1 MSHYTPQ
8 ENTCKDCQQASF
20 RKGRGRLLLLLLL
33 FFLLSF
39 PAFPQSAGR
48 QVTGRVTDAKTGK
61 GVSYVT
67 CKTLGERDSLMA
79 YALTDG
85 TGAFTLTL
93 PDGAEAV
100 EFTLMGYDKKRIGA
114 RDARQGMR
122 VRLTPSGIMLK
133 EVTVKAR
140 PIDIHKD
147 TINYN
152 VAAFQGKED
161 RYIEDVLK
169 KMPGIEVADN
179 GAIRYKGR
187 PINKFNIEGQD
198 LLGNQYNQATR
209 NMPADAVATVQVME
223 DDQPIR
229 ALKDRVPSNRATL
242 NIKLKQGYKL
252 RPFGEARGG
261 IGGFNDVLWNNSL
274 TLMNVGRKNQ
284 LLLTAKM
291 NNNGENLSE
300 NTVEHI
306 DYSDADNYEPLPGEM
321 IQTDGMAQPP
331 ISEKRYLRNKSY
343 SVGLN
348 HVHRIG
354 RYGSLRTNITYY
366 GTSNHNEDSTYNYY
380 GGEQTLSL
388 SETNRRKLSSHTL
401 MPHFRYEHNA
411 PKVYLVDELS
421 GSLSFF
427 KLTSDKLTSRQGDLT
442 QQESNDVFEQ
452 TRDIFKSTSDE
463 LTSKQGEMP
472 RLLAGQIS
480 SSARQLV
487 PCQLNEISSS
497 ARDMSAY
504 QLRESADRHPGYLQ
518 NKLRMT
524 INAGA
529 NVYSVNSLFR
539 YFRRS
544 ETLAVGE
551 NDGDAEGNS
560 AYSFSPY
567 SITPSSIYQ
576 LSQRLELERLM
587 TRSSVSTIFRV
598 LGNSLELKYT
608 FELRSDNVAV
618 DGNRGYRTT
627 YMKHSFMP
635 GYSIVYGRG
644 HIGIEVPVSVF
655 TSRVP
660 WSGVSGGTKV
670 YASPSLRWRHE
681 FSPFWRMN
689 IMGGISRDPSADVMT
704 PEEFARDYRTRLL
717 TADRIGWT
725 RRSGASFSLNYS
737 NLVTLFVWNVMAS
750 ASWSTSDHYNEYTYG
765 NDLTTVRPVW
775 KDVKSRSLF
784 VLTSVDKTFAGTGES
799 VKATVSYNRTA
810 LPVAQNGVTADI
822 TANVLTTAMTLRW
835 SRWKWL
841 SVTDR
846 PTFNLTWQD
855 PYAWSSGHN
864 TLKSFYNEANI
875 HLFPLSGLDI
885 SLSWEYNRLE
895 VERGRYR
902 HNSFIDASVRYAL
915 NKRIEFSLAMSN
927 LLNRKVYE
935 EASFSGLN
943 YGYFSLPL
951 RGREVLFSVAFS
963 I

>member
-8 ENTCKDCQQASF
+8 ENTCKNCQQASF

-229 ALKDRVPSNRATL
+229 ALKDRVPSDKATL

-291 NNNGENLSE
+291 DNNGENLSE

-331 ISEKRYLRNKSY
+331 INEKRYLKNKSY

-366 GTSNHNEDSTYNYY
+366 GTSDHNEDSTYNYY

-421 GSLSFF
+421 GSLSFL
-427 KLTSDKLTSRQGDLT
+427 KSTSRRGTSRQGDLT
-442 QQESNDVFEQ
+442 QQESNGV
-452 TRDIFKSTSDE
+452 FKSTSDE
-463 LTSKQGEMP
+463 LTSEQGEMS
-472 RLLAGQIS
+472 RQSSGQIS
-480 SSARQLV
+480 SSARDLSTRQLA
-487 PCQLNEISSS
+487 ERS
-497 ARDMSAY
+497 
-504 QLRESADRHPGYLQ
+504 DRHPGYIQ
-518 NKLRMT
+518 NKMNMT

-544 ETLAVGE
+544 ETLGVSE
-551 NDGDAEGNS
+551 NDGSTES
-560 AYSFSPY
+560 ISTYSF
-567 SITPSSIYQ
+567 TPSLLTPTTTYA
-576 LSQRLELERLM
+576 LDQRLELERIM
-587 TRSSVSTIFRV
+587 TRNSVSTILRV

-618 DGNRGYRTT
+618 DGGRSNRTT
-627 YMKHSFMP
+627 YMKHSLAP
-635 GYSIVYGRG
+635 EYTIRYSRGYVAVD
-644 HIGIEVPVSVF
+644 VPVNVF

-855 PYAWSSGHN
+855 PYAWSAGHN
-864 TLKSFYNEANI
+864 TLKSFYNEADV

-885 SLSWEYNRLE
+885 SLSWEYNVLE

-902 HNSFIDASVRYAL
+902 RNSFLDASVRYSL
-915 NKRIEFSLAMSN
+915 SKKIDLRLAMSN

>member
-8 ENTCKDCQQASF
+8 GNTCKDCRQVSF
-20 RKGRGRLLLLLLL
+20 RKGRGRLFLLLLLL
-33 FFLLSF
+33 SLLSV
-39 PAFPQSAGR
+39 PAFSQSEGR
-48 QVTGRVTDAKTGK
+48 QVTGHVTDAKTGK
-61 GVSYVT
+61 AISYVT
-67 CKTLGERDSLMA
+67 CKALGARDSLMA

-85 TGAFTLTL
+85 SGVFTLTL

-100 EFTLMGYDKKRIGA
+100 EFTLMGYDKKRIKA
-114 RDARQGMR
+114 RDMRRGMA
-122 VRLTPSGIMLK
+122 VSLAPSGIMLK
-133 EVTVKAR
+133 GVTVKAR
-140 PIDIHKD
+140 PIDVHKD

-179 GAIRYKGR
+179 GAIRYKGK

-209 NMPADAVATVQVME
+209 NIPADAVATVQVME

-229 ALKDRVPSNRATL
+229 ALKDRVPSDKATL

-261 IGGFNDVLWNNSL
+261 LGGFNDVLWNNAL

-291 NNNGENLSE
+291 DNNGENLQE
-300 NTVEHI
+300 NTLEHI
-306 DYSDADNYEPLPGEM
+306 DYSDADNYEPLPGDM
-321 IQTDGMAQPP
+321 VQTDGMAQPP

-348 HVHRIG
+348 HVHRAG
-354 RYGSLRTNITYY
+354 RYGSLRSNITYY
-366 GTSNHNEDSTYNYY
+366 GTSDHNEDSTYNYY
-380 GGEQTLSL
+380 GGEQPLAL
-388 SETNRRKLSSHTL
+388 VETNRRKLSEHTL
-401 MPHFRYEHNA
+401 VPHFRYELNA

-421 GSLSFF
+421 GSISFI
-427 KLTSDKLTSRQGDLT
+427 KSTSDKLTSRQG
-442 QQESNDVFEQ
+442 
-452 TRDIFKSTSDE
+452 
-463 LTSKQGEMP
+463 EMP
-472 RLLAGQIS
+472 RQLSGQIS
-480 SSARQLV
+480 SSARDLSACLLNEISSSAR
-487 PCQLNEISSS
+487 PLSACQLNEISSS
-497 ARDMSAY
+497 ARDLSTR
-504 QLRESADRHPGYLQ
+504 QLAERSDRHPGYVQ
-518 NKLRMT
+518 NKMNMT

-529 NVYSVNSLFR
+529 NVYSVTSLFR

-544 ETLAVGE
+544 ETLGVSE
-551 NDGDAEGNS
+551 NEGNAEGNS
-560 AYSFSPY
+560 TYSSTP
-567 SITPSSIYQ
+567 SLLAPSSIPTYSSTPSLLTTSKIYH
-576 LSQRLELERLM
+576 LSQRLELERIM
-587 TRSSVSTIFRV
+587 TRNSVSSIFRV
-598 LGNSLELKYT
+598 FGNSLELKYT

-618 DGNRGYRTT
+618 DGGRGNRTT
-627 YMKHSFMP
+627 YMKHSLAP
-635 GYSIVYGRG
+635 EYIIRYGRG
-644 HIGIEVPVSVF
+644 YFALGVPVSVF
-655 TSRVP
+655 TSSVP
-660 WSGVSGGTKV
+660 WSAVSDGTKV

-689 IMGGISRDPSADVMT
+689 VMGGIGRDESADVMT
-704 PEEFARDYRTRLL
+704 PEEFASDYRTRLL

-725 RRSGASFSLNYS
+725 RSRHASFSLNYS
-737 NLVTLFVWNVMAS
+737 NLVTLFVWNIMAS
-750 ASWSTSDHYNEYTYG
+750 ASWRTSDHYNEYTYG
-765 NDLTTVRPVW
+765 SELTTVRPVW
-775 KDVKSRSLF
+775 RDVKSRSLF
-784 VLTSVDKTFAGTGES
+784 VMTSADKTFAGTGGA
-799 VKATVSYNRTA
+799 VKATLTYNRTTM
-810 LPVAQNGVTADI
+810 PVAQNGVTAEI
-822 TANVLTTAMTLRW
+822 TANVLTAAMTLRW
-835 SRWKWL
+835 SKWKWM

-864 TLKSFYNEANI
+864 TLKSFYNVADV
-875 HLFPLSGLDI
+875 HLFPFRGLDI

-902 HNSFIDASVRYAL
+902 HNSFLDASVRYAL
-915 NKRIEFSLAMSN
+915 SKRIELRLAMSN
-927 LLNRKVYE
+927 LLDRKVYE

-951 RGREVLFSVAFS
+951 RGRELLFSVAFS

>member
-169 KMPGIEVADN
+169 KLPGVEVSAD
-179 GAIRYKGR
+179 GSIRYKGE
-187 PINKFNIEGQD
+187 PINKVDIEGQD
-198 LLGNQYNQATR
+198 LLGNRYNQATR
-209 NMPADAVATVQVME
+209 NIPADAVATVQVME

-242 NIKLKQGYKL
+242 NLKLKQGYKL
-252 RPFGEARGG
+252 RPFGEVKGG
-261 IGGFNDVLWNNSL
+261 LGGFGGVLWNNAL
-274 TLMNVGRKNQ
+274 TLINVGRKNQ
-284 LLLTAKM
+284 MLLTAKM
-291 NNNGENLSE
+291 NNNGENLSGD
-300 NTVEHI
+300 TKEHI
-306 DYSDADNYEPLPGEM
+306 DYADNENYEPLPPEM
-321 IQTDGMAQPP
+321 TVTAGTDNPP
-331 ISEKRYLRNKSY
+331 ISERRYLRNKSY
-343 SVGLN
+343 SIGLN
-348 HVHRIG
+348 HLRRIG
-354 RYGSLRTNITYY
+354 RYGSLRTNISYY
-366 GTSNHNEDSTYNYY
+366 GTSDRAEDSTYNYY
-380 GGEQTLSL
+380 GGEQTLAL
-388 SETNRRKLSSHTL
+388 YEANRIRTRVHTI
-401 MPHFRYEHNA
+401 MPRFRYELNS

-427 KLTSDKLTSRQGDLT
+427 KSTSRRETSRQGDLT
-442 QQESNDVFEQ
+442 QQPSDGVIQQ
-452 TRDIFKSTSDE
+452 TRDK
-463 LTSKQGEMP
+463 LTSRQGETP
-472 RLLAGQIS
+472 RQPSGQ
-480 SSARQLV
+480 
-487 PCQLNEISSS
+487 ISSS

-655 TSRVP
+655 TSSVP
-660 WSGVSGGTKV
+660 WSGVSGGTRV

-855 PYAWSSGHN
+855 PYAWSAGHN
-864 TLKSFYNEANI
+864 TLKSFYNETDV

-885 SLSWEYNRLE
+885 SLSWEYNVLE

-902 HNSFIDASVRYAL
+902 RNSFLDASVRYSL
-915 NKRIEFSLAMSN
+915 SKKIDLRLAMSN

>member
-1 MSHYTPQ
+1 MSHIALSHYTPQ

-140 PIDIHKD
+140 PIDVHKD

-229 ALKDRVPSNRATL
+229 ALKDRVPSDKATL

-252 RPFGEARGG
+252 RPFGEAKGG

-291 NNNGENLSE
+291 DNNGENLSE

-331 ISEKRYLRNKSY
+331 INEKRYLKNKSY

-366 GTSNHNEDSTYNYY
+366 GTSDHNEDSTYNYY

-388 SETNRRKLSSHTL
+388 YEANRIRTRVHTI
-401 MPHFRYEHNA
+401 MPRFRYELNS

-427 KLTSDKLTSRQGDLT
+427 KSTSRRETSRQGDLT
-442 QQESNDVFEQ
+442 QQPSDGVIQQ
-452 TRDIFKSTSDE
+452 TRDK
-463 LTSKQGEMP
+463 LTSRQGETP
-472 RLLAGQIS
+472 RQPSGQIS
-480 SSARQLV
+480 SSD
-487 PCQLNEISSS
+487 
-497 ARDMSAY
+497 RDMSAY

-576 LSQRLELERLM
+576 
-587 TRSSVSTIFRV
+587 
-598 LGNSLELKYT
+598 
-608 FELRSDNVAV
+608 
-618 DGNRGYRTT
+618 
-627 YMKHSFMP
+627 
-635 GYSIVYGRG
+635 
-644 HIGIEVPVSVF
+644 
-655 TSRVP
+655 
-660 WSGVSGGTKV
+660 
-670 YASPSLRWRHE
+670 
-681 FSPFWRMN
+681 
-689 IMGGISRDPSADVMT
+689 
-704 PEEFARDYRTRLL
+704 
-717 TADRIGWT
+717 
-725 RRSGASFSLNYS
+725 
-737 NLVTLFVWNVMAS
+737 
-750 ASWSTSDHYNEYTYG
+750 
-765 NDLTTVRPVW
+765 
-775 KDVKSRSLF
+775 
-784 VLTSVDKTFAGTGES
+784 
-799 VKATVSYNRTA
+799 
-810 LPVAQNGVTADI
+810 
-822 TANVLTTAMTLRW
+822 
-835 SRWKWL
+835 
-841 SVTDR
+841 
-846 PTFNLTWQD
+846 
-855 PYAWSSGHN
+855 
-864 TLKSFYNEANI
+864 
-875 HLFPLSGLDI
+875 
-885 SLSWEYNRLE
+885 
-895 VERGRYR
+895 
-902 HNSFIDASVRYAL
+902 
-915 NKRIEFSLAMSN
+915 
-927 LLNRKVYE
+927 
-935 EASFSGLN
+935 
-943 YGYFSLPL
+943 
-951 RGREVLFSVAFS
+951 
-963 I
+963 

>member
-140 PIDIHKD
+140 PIDVHKD

-229 ALKDRVPSNRATL
+229 ALKDRVPSDKATL

-331 ISEKRYLRNKSY
+331 INEKRYLRNKSY

-366 GTSNHNEDSTYNYY
+366 GTSDHDEDSTYNYY

-421 GSLSFF
+421 GSLSFL
-427 KLTSDKLTSRQGDLT
+427 KSTSRRGTSRQGDLT
-442 QQESNDVFEQ
+442 QQESNGV
-452 TRDIFKSTSDE
+452 FKSTSDE
-463 LTSKQGEMP
+463 LTSEQGEMS
-472 RLLAGQIS
+472 RQSSGQIS
-480 SSARQLV
+480 SSARDLSTRQLA
-487 PCQLNEISSS
+487 ERS
-497 ARDMSAY
+497 
-504 QLRESADRHPGYLQ
+504 DRHPGYIQ
-518 NKLRMT
+518 NKMNMT

-544 ETLAVGE
+544 ETLGVSE
-551 NDGDAEGNS
+551 NDGSTES
-560 AYSFSPY
+560 ISTYSF
-567 SITPSSIYQ
+567 TPSLLTPTTTYA
-576 LSQRLELERLM
+576 LDQRLELERIM
-587 TRSSVSTIFRV
+587 TRNSVSTILRV

-618 DGNRGYRTT
+618 DGGRSNRTT
-627 YMKHSFMP
+627 YMKHSLAP
-635 GYSIVYGRG
+635 EYTIRYGRG
-644 HIGIEVPVSVF
+644 YFALGVPVSVF

-855 PYAWSSGHN
+855 PYAWSAGHN
-864 TLKSFYNEANI
+864 TLKSFYNEADV

-885 SLSWEYNRLE
+885 SLSWEYNVLE

-902 HNSFIDASVRYAL
+902 RNSFLDASVRYSL
-915 NKRIEFSLAMSN
+915 SKKIDLRLAMSN

-935 EASFSGLN
+935 EALFSGLN

>member
-1 MSHYTPQ
+1 MSNYTPKR
-8 ENTCKDCQQASF
+8 KDCEGN
-20 RKGRGRLLLLLLL
+20 RKPYLHKGWGGFLLFALLLT
-33 FFLLSF
+33 FLPL

-48 QVTGRVTDAKTGK
+48 KVTGHVTDAKTGK
-61 GVSYVT
+61 AVSYVT
-67 CKTLGERDSLMA
+67 CKALGARDSLLT

-85 TGAFTLTL
+85 TGAFTLTV
-93 PDGAEAV
+93 PDGAETI
-100 EFTLMGYDKKRIGA
+100 EFTLMGYDKKRMKA
-114 RDARQGMR
+114 RDARQDMR
-122 VRLTPSGIMLK
+122 VRLAPSGIMLK

-140 PIDIHKD
+140 PIDVHKD

-223 DDQPIR
+223 DDQPIC
-229 ALKDRVPSNRATL
+229 ALKDRVPSDKATL

-306 DYSDADNYEPLPGEM
+306 DYSDADNYEPLPGDM
-321 IQTDGMAQPP
+321 VQTDGMAQPP

-427 KLTSDKLTSRQGDLT
+427 KSTSRRGTSRQGDLT
-442 QQESNDVFEQ
+442 QQESNGV
-452 TRDIFKSTSDE
+452 FKSTSDE
-463 LTSKQGEMP
+463 LTSRQGEMS
-472 RLLAGQIS
+472 RQSTSQIS
-480 SSARQLV
+480 SSAR
-487 PCQLNEISSS
+487 PSSACQLNEVSSS
-497 ARDMSAY
+497 ARDLSTR
-504 QLRESADRHPGYLQ
+504 QLAERSDRHPGYIQ
-518 NKLRMT
+518 NKMNMT
-524 INAGA
+524 INAGE

-544 ETLAVGE
+544 ETLGVSE
-551 NDGDAEGNS
+551 NDGSTES
-560 AYSFSPY
+560 ISTYSF
-567 SITPSSIYQ
+567 TPSLLTPTTTYA
-576 LSQRLELERLM
+576 LDQRLELERIM
-587 TRSSVSTIFRV
+587 TRNSVSTILRV

-618 DGNRGYRTT
+618 DGGRSNRTT
-627 YMKHSFMP
+627 YMKHSLAP
-635 GYSIVYGRG
+635 EYTIRYSRGYVAVD
-644 HIGIEVPVSVF
+644 VPVNVF
-655 TSRVP
+655 TSSVP
-660 WSGVSGGTKV
+660 WSAVSDGTKV
-670 YASPSLRWRHE
+670 YVSPSLRWRHE

-689 IMGGISRDPSADVMT
+689 IMGGISRDESADVMT
-704 PEEFARDYRTRLL
+704 PEEFASDYRTRLL
-717 TADRIGWT
+717 TDDRIGWT
-725 RRSGASFSLNYS
+725 RSRRASFSLNYS
-737 NLVTLFVWNVMAS
+737 NLITLFVWNLMAS
-750 ASWSTSDHYNEYTYG
+750 ASWRTSDHYNEYTYG
-765 NDLTTVRPVW
+765 SELTTVRPVW
-775 KDVKSRSLF
+775 QDMKSRSLF
-784 VLTSVDKTFAGTGES
+784 VMTSADKTFAGTGGA
-799 VKATVSYNRTA
+799 VKATLNYNRTT

-822 TANVLTTAMTLRW
+822 TANVLTAAMTLRW
-835 SRWKWL
+835 SKWKWI

-864 TLKSFYNEANI
+864 TLKSFYNVANV

-895 VERGRYR
+895 VEHGRYR
-902 HNSFIDASVRYAL
+902 HNSFIDASMRYAL

>member
-100 EFTLMGYDKKRIGA
+100 EFTLMGYDKKRMKA

-122 VRLTPSGIMLK
+122 VRLAPSGIMLK

-140 PIDIHKD
+140 PIDVHKD

-242 NIKLKQGYKL
+242 NLKLKQGYKL
-252 RPFGEARGG
+252 RPFGEVKGG
-261 IGGFNDVLWNNSL
+261 LGGFGGVLWNNAL
-274 TLMNVGRKNQ
+274 TLINVGRKNQ
-284 LLLTAKM
+284 MLLTAKM
-291 NNNGENLSE
+291 NNNGENLSGD
-300 NTVEHI
+300 TKEHI
-306 DYSDADNYEPLPGEM
+306 DYADNENYEPLPPEM
-321 IQTDGMAQPP
+321 TATAGTGNPP
-331 ISEKRYLRNKSY
+331 ISERRYLRNKSY

-348 HVHRIG
+348 HLRRIG
-354 RYGSLRTNITYY
+354 RYGSLRTNISYY
-366 GTSNHNEDSTYNYY
+366 GTSDRAEDSTYNYY
-380 GGEQTLSL
+380 GGEQTLAL
-388 SETNRRKLSSHTL
+388 YEANRIKTRVHTL
-401 MPHFRYEHNA
+401 LPRFRYELNS

-427 KLTSDKLTSRQGDLT
+427 KSTSRRETSRQGDLT
-442 QQESNDVFEQ
+442 QQPSDGVIQQ
-452 TRDIFKSTSDE
+452 TRDK
-463 LTSKQGEMP
+463 LTSRQGETP
-472 RLLAGQIS
+472 RQPSGQ
-480 SSARQLV
+480 
-487 PCQLNEISSS
+487 ISSS

-704 PEEFARDYRTRLL
+704 PEEFASNYRTRLL

-725 RRSGASFSLNYS
+725 RHSGASFSLNYS

-855 PYAWSSGHN
+855 PYAWSAGHN
-864 TLKSFYNEANI
+864 TLKSFYNEADV

-885 SLSWEYNRLE
+885 SLSWEYNVLE

-902 HNSFIDASVRYAL
+902 RNSFLDASVRYSL
-915 NKRIEFSLAMSN
+915 SKKIDLRLAMSN

>member
-100 EFTLMGYDKKRIGA
+100 EFTLIGYDKKRIGT

-169 KMPGIEVADN
+169 KLPGVEVSAD
-179 GAIRYKGR
+179 GSIRYKGE
-187 PINKFNIEGQD
+187 PINKVDIEGQD

-209 NMPADAVATVQVME
+209 NIPADAVATVQVME

-242 NIKLKQGYKL
+242 NLKLKQGYKL
-252 RPFGEARGG
+252 RPFGEVKGG
-261 IGGFNDVLWNNSL
+261 LGGFGGVLWNNAL
-274 TLMNVGRKNQ
+274 TLINVGRKNQ
-284 LLLTAKM
+284 MLLTAKM
-291 NNNGENLSE
+291 NNNGENLSGD
-300 NTVEHI
+300 TKEHI
-306 DYSDADNYEPLPGEM
+306 DYADNENYEPLPPEM
-321 IQTDGMAQPP
+321 TVTAGTDNPP
-331 ISEKRYLRNKSY
+331 ISERRYLRNKSY
-343 SVGLN
+343 SIGLN
-348 HVHRIG
+348 HLRRIG
-354 RYGSLRTNITYY
+354 RYGSLRTNISYY
-366 GTSNHNEDSTYNYY
+366 GTSDRAEDSTYNYY
-380 GGEQTLSL
+380 GGEQTLAL
-388 SETNRRKLSSHTL
+388 YEANRIRTRVHTI
-401 MPHFRYEHNA
+401 MPRFHYELNS

-421 GSLSFF
+421 GSLSLF
-427 KLTSDKLTSRQGDLT
+427 KSTSRRETSRQGDLT
-442 QQESNDVFEQ
+442 QQPSDGVIQQ
-452 TRDIFKSTSDE
+452 TRDK
-463 LTSKQGEMP
+463 LTSRQGETP
-472 RLLAGQIS
+472 RQPSGQ
-480 SSARQLV
+480 
-487 PCQLNEISSS
+487 ISSS

-855 PYAWSSGHN
+855 PYAWSAGHN
-864 TLKSFYNEANI
+864 TLKSFYNEADV
-875 HLFPLSGLDI
+875 HLFPLRGLDI
-885 SLSWEYNRLE
+885 SLSWEYNVLE

-902 HNSFIDASVRYAL
+902 RNSFLDASVRYSL
-915 NKRIEFSLAMSN
+915 SKKIDLRLAMSN

-951 RGREVLFSVAFS
+951 RGREALFSVAFS

>member
-1 MSHYTPQ
+1 MKNIVLNRYT
-8 ENTCKDCQQASF
+8 S
-20 RKGRGRLLLLLLL
+20 RKTGCMGNLQPCRHKVLGGFLSLALLLTV
-33 FFLLSF
+33 F
-39 PAFPQSAGR
+39 PLQAFPQSAGR
-48 QVTGRVTDAKTGK
+48 KVTGNVTDAKTGK

-169 KMPGIEVADN
+169 KLPGVEVSAD
-179 GAIRYKGR
+179 GSIRYKGE
-187 PINKFNIEGQD
+187 PINKVDIEGQD
-198 LLGNQYNQATR
+198 LLGNRYNQATR
-209 NMPADAVATVQVME
+209 NIPADAVATVQVME

-242 NIKLKQGYKL
+242 NLKLKQGYKL
-252 RPFGEARGG
+252 RPFGEVKGG
-261 IGGFNDVLWNNSL
+261 LGGFGGVLWNNAL
-274 TLMNVGRKNQ
+274 TLINVGRKNQ
-284 LLLTAKM
+284 MLLTAKM
-291 NNNGENLSE
+291 NNNGENLSGD
-300 NTVEHI
+300 TKEHI
-306 DYSDADNYEPLPGEM
+306 DYADNENYEPLPPEM
-321 IQTDGMAQPP
+321 TATAGTGNPP
-331 ISEKRYLRNKSY
+331 ISERRYLRNKSY

-348 HVHRIG
+348 HLRRIG
-354 RYGSLRTNITYY
+354 RYGSLRTNISYY
-366 GTSNHNEDSTYNYY
+366 GTSDRAEDSTYNYY
-380 GGEQTLSL
+380 GGEQTLAL
-388 SETNRRKLSSHTL
+388 YEANRIKTRVHTI
-401 MPHFRYEHNA
+401 MPRFRYELNS

-551 NDGDAEGNS
+551 NDGDADGNS

-660 WSGVSGGTKV
+660 WSGVSDGTKV
-670 YASPSLRWRHE
+670 YVSPSLRWRHE

-689 IMGGISRDPSADVMT
+689 VMGGISRDESANVMT
-704 PEEFARDYRTRLL
+704 PEEFASDYRTRLL

-725 RRSGASFSLNYS
+725 RSRRASFSLNYS
-737 NLVTLFVWNVMAS
+737 NLITLFVWNFMAS
-750 ASWSTSDHYNEYTYG
+750 ASWRTSDHYNEYTYG
-765 NDLTTVRPVW
+765 SELTTVRPVW
-775 KDVKSRSLF
+775 QDVKSRSLF
-784 VLTSVDKTFAGTGES
+784 VMTSVDKTFAGTGGA
-799 VKATVSYNRTA
+799 VKATLNYNRTT

-822 TANVLTTAMTLRW
+822 TANVLTAAMTLRW
-835 SRWKWL
+835 SKWKWM

-864 TLKSFYNEANI
+864 TLKSFLQRGQ
-875 HLFPLSGLDI
+875 HPPLPAQ
-885 SLSWEYNRLE
+885 RT
-895 VERGRYR
+895 R
-902 HNSFIDASVRYAL
+902 H
-915 NKRIEFSLAMSN
+915 K
-927 LLNRKVYE
+927 
-935 EASFSGLN
+935 
-943 YGYFSLPL
+943 PL
-951 RGREVLFSVAFS
+951 VGVQPT
-963 I
+963 

>member
-1 MSHYTPQ
+1 M
-8 ENTCKDCQQASF
+8 
-20 RKGRGRLLLLLLL
+20 LLLLL

-67 CKTLGERDSLMA
+67 CKTLGARDSLMA

-169 KMPGIEVADN
+169 KLPGVEVSAD
-179 GAIRYKGR
+179 GSIRYKGE
-187 PINKFNIEGQD
+187 PINKVDIEGQD
-198 LLGNQYNQATR
+198 LLGNRYNQATR
-209 NMPADAVATVQVME
+209 NIPADAVATVQVME

-229 ALKDRVPSNRATL
+229 ALKDRVPSDKATL

-291 NNNGENLSE
+291 DNNGENLSE

-331 ISEKRYLRNKSY
+331 INEKRYLKNKSY

-366 GTSNHNEDSTYNYY
+366 GTSDHNEDSTYNYY

-388 SETNRRKLSSHTL
+388 SETNRRKLSSQTL

-427 KLTSDKLTSRQGDLT
+427 KSTSRRRTSRQGDLT
-442 QQESNDVFEQ
+442 QQESNGV
-452 TRDIFKSTSDE
+452 FKSTSDE
-463 LTSKQGEMP
+463 LTSEQGEMS
-472 RLLAGQIS
+472 RQSSGQIS
-480 SSARQLV
+480 SSARPLSA
-487 PCQLNEISSS
+487 CQLNEISSS
-497 ARDMSAY
+497 ARDLSTR
-504 QLRESADRHPGYLQ
+504 QLAERSDRHPGYIQ
-518 NKLRMT
+518 NKMNMT

-544 ETLAVGE
+544 ETLGVSE
-551 NDGDAEGNS
+551 NDGSTES
-560 AYSFSPY
+560 ISTYSF
-567 SITPSSIYQ
+567 TPSLLTPTTTYA
-576 LSQRLELERLM
+576 LDQRLELERIM
-587 TRSSVSTIFRV
+587 TRNSVSTILRV

-618 DGNRGYRTT
+618 DGGRSNRTT
-627 YMKHSFMP
+627 YMKHSLAP
-635 GYSIVYGRG
+635 EYTIRYGRG
-644 HIGIEVPVSVF
+644 YFALGVPVSVF

-810 LPVAQNGVTADI
+810 LPVAQNGVTVDI

-855 PYAWSSGHN
+855 PYAWSAGHN
-864 TLKSFYNEANI
+864 TLKSFYNEADV

-885 SLSWEYNRLE
+885 SLSWEYNVLE

-902 HNSFIDASVRYAL
+902 RNSFLDASVRYSL
-915 NKRIEFSLAMSN
+915 SKKIDLRLAMSN

>member
-1 MSHYTPQ
+1 MSNYTPKR
-8 ENTCKDCQQASF
+8 KDCEGN
-20 RKGRGRLLLLLLL
+20 RKPYLHKGWGGFLLFALLLT
-33 FFLLSF
+33 FLPL

-48 QVTGRVTDAKTGK
+48 KVTGHVTDAKTGK
-61 GVSYVT
+61 AVSYVT
-67 CKTLGERDSLMA
+67 CKALGARDSLLT

-85 TGAFTLTL
+85 TGAFTLTI
-93 PDGAEAV
+93 PDGVETV
-100 EFTLMGYDKKRIGA
+100 EFTLMGYEKKRVRA
-114 RDARQGMR
+114 RDARQDMR
-122 VRLTPSGIMLK
+122 VRLAPSGIMLK
-133 EVTVKAR
+133 ELTVKAR
-140 PIDIHKD
+140 PIDVHKD

-229 ALKDRVPSNRATL
+229 ALKDRVPSDKATL

-306 DYSDADNYEPLPGEM
+306 DYSDADNYEPLPGDM
-321 IQTDGMAQPP
+321 VQTDGMAQPP

-427 KLTSDKLTSRQGDLT
+427 KSTSRRVTSRQGDLT
-442 QQESNDVFEQ
+442 QQESNGVFKS
-452 TRDIFKSTSDE
+452 TRDIFKSTRDE
-463 LTSKQGEMP
+463 LTSRQGEMP
-472 RLLAGQIS
+472 RQSSGHIS
-480 SSARQLV
+480 SSARDLSA
-487 PCQLNEISSS
+487 CQLNEISSS
-497 ARDMSAY
+497 ARDLSTR
-504 QLRESADRHPGYLQ
+504 QLAERSDRQPGYIQ
-518 NKLRMT
+518 NKMNMT
-524 INAGA
+524 INAGE

-544 ETLAVGE
+544 ETLGVSE
-551 NDGDAEGNS
+551 NDGHAEGIS
-560 AYSFSPY
+560 TYSS
-567 SITPSSIYQ
+567 TPFLLTPTTTYA
-576 LSQRLELERLM
+576 LDQRLELERIM
-587 TRSSVSTIFRV
+587 TRNSVSTILRV

-618 DGNRGYRTT
+618 DGGRSNRTT
-627 YMKHSFMP
+627 YMKHSLAP
-635 GYSIVYGRG
+635 EYTIRYSRGYFAVD
-644 HIGIEVPVSVF
+644 VPVNVF
-655 TSRVP
+655 TSSVP
-660 WSGVSGGTKV
+660 WSAVSDGTKV
-670 YASPSLRWRHE
+670 YVSPSLRWRHE

-689 IMGGISRDPSADVMT
+689 IMGGISRDESADVMT
-704 PEEFARDYRTRLL
+704 PEEFASDYRTRLL

-725 RRSGASFSLNYS
+725 RSRRASFSLSYS
-737 NLVTLFVWNVMAS
+737 NLVTLFVWNFMAS
-750 ASWSTSDHYNEYTYG
+750 ASWRTSDHYNEYTYG
-765 NDLTTVRPVW
+765 SELTTVRPVW
-775 KDVKSRSLF
+775 QDVKSRSLF
-784 VLTSVDKTFAGTGES
+784 VMTSVDKTFAGTGGA
-799 VKATVSYNRTA
+799 VKATLTYNRTT

-822 TANVLTTAMTLRW
+822 TANVLTAAMTLRW
-835 SRWKWL
+835 SKWKWL

-855 PYAWSSGHN
+855 PYAWNSGHN
-864 TLKSFYNEANI
+864 TLKSFYNVANI

-895 VERGRYR
+895 VEHGRYR

-915 NKRIEFSLAMSN
+915 NKRIEFSLAMNN

>member
-122 VRLTPSGIMLK
+122 VRLAPSGIMLK

-229 ALKDRVPSNRATL
+229 ALKDRVPSDKATL

-291 NNNGENLSE
+291 DNNGENLSE

-306 DYSDADNYEPLPGEM
+306 DYADNENYEPLPPEM
-321 IQTDGMAQPP
+321 TVTAGTDNPP

-366 GTSNHNEDSTYNYY
+366 GTSDRAEDSTYNYY
-380 GGEQTLSL
+380 GGEQTLAL
-388 SETNRRKLSSHTL
+388 YEANRIRTRVHTI
-401 MPHFRYEHNA
+401 MPRFRYELNS

-421 GSLSFF
+421 GSLSLF
-427 KLTSDKLTSRQGDLT
+427 KSTSRRETSRQGDLT
-442 QQESNDVFEQ
+442 QQPSDGVIQQ
-452 TRDIFKSTSDE
+452 TRDK
-463 LTSKQGEMP
+463 LTSRQGETP
-472 RLLAGQIS
+472 RQPSGQ
-480 SSARQLV
+480 
-487 PCQLNEISSS
+487 ISSS

-775 KDVKSRSLF
+775 QDVKSRSLF
-784 VLTSVDKTFAGTGES
+784 VMTSVDKTFAGTGGA
-799 VKATVSYNRTA
+799 VKATLTYNRTT

-822 TANVLTTAMTLRW
+822 TANVLTAAMTLRW
-835 SRWKWL
+835 NKWKWM

-864 TLKSFYNEANI
+864 TLKSFYNEADV

-895 VERGRYR
+895 VEHGRYR

>member
-169 KMPGIEVADN
+169 KLPGVEVSAD
-179 GAIRYKGR
+179 GSIRYKGE
-187 PINKFNIEGQD
+187 PINKVDIEGQD
-198 LLGNQYNQATR
+198 LLGNRYNQATR
-209 NMPADAVATVQVME
+209 NIPADAVATVQVME

-229 ALKDRVPSNRATL
+229 ALKDRVPSDKATL

-252 RPFGEARGG
+252 RPFGEAKGG
-261 IGGFNDVLWNNSL
+261 IGGFNDVLCNNSL

-291 NNNGENLSE
+291 DNNGENLSE

-331 ISEKRYLRNKSY
+331 INEKRYLKNKSY

-366 GTSNHNEDSTYNYY
+366 GTSDHNEDSTYNYY

-421 GSLSFF
+421 GSLSFL
-427 KLTSDKLTSRQGDLT
+427 KSTSRRGTSRQGDLT
-442 QQESNDVFEQ
+442 QQESNGV
-452 TRDIFKSTSDE
+452 FKSTSDE
-463 LTSKQGEMP
+463 LTSEQGEMS
-472 RLLAGQIS
+472 RQSSGQIS
-480 SSARQLV
+480 SSARDLSTRQLA
-487 PCQLNEISSS
+487 ERS
-497 ARDMSAY
+497 
-504 QLRESADRHPGYLQ
+504 DRHPGYIQ
-518 NKLRMT
+518 NKMNMT

-544 ETLAVGE
+544 ETLGVSE
-551 NDGDAEGNS
+551 NDGSTES
-560 AYSFSPY
+560 ISTYSF
-567 SITPSSIYQ
+567 TPSLLTPTTTYA
-576 LSQRLELERLM
+576 LDQRLELERIM
-587 TRSSVSTIFRV
+587 TRNSVSTILRV

-618 DGNRGYRTT
+618 DGGRSNRTT
-627 YMKHSFMP
+627 YMKHSLAP
-635 GYSIVYGRG
+635 EYTIRYSRGYVAVD
-644 HIGIEVPVSVF
+644 VPVNVF

-855 PYAWSSGHN
+855 PYAWSAGHN
-864 TLKSFYNEANI
+864 TLKSFYNEADV

-885 SLSWEYNRLE
+885 SLSWEYNVLE

-902 HNSFIDASVRYAL
+902 RNSFLDASVRYSL
-915 NKRIEFSLAMSN
+915 SKKIDLRLAMSN

-951 RGREVLFSVAFS
+951 RGRELLFSVAFS

>member
-8 ENTCKDCQQASF
+8 ENTCKNCQQASF

-100 EFTLMGYDKKRIGA
+100 EFTLMGYDKKRIKA

-122 VRLTPSGIMLK
+122 VRLAPSGIMLK

-169 KMPGIEVADN
+169 KLPGVEVSAD
-179 GAIRYKGR
+179 GSIRYKGE
-187 PINKFNIEGQD
+187 PINKVDIEGQD

-229 ALKDRVPSNRATL
+229 ALKDRVPSDKATL

-291 NNNGENLSE
+291 DNNGENLSE

-366 GTSNHNEDSTYNYY
+366 GTSDHNEDSTYNYY

-401 MPHFRYEHNA
+401 MPRFRYEHNA

-427 KLTSDKLTSRQGDLT
+427 KSTSRRVTSRQGDLT
-442 QQESNDVFEQ
+442 QQESDGV
-452 TRDIFKSTSDE
+452 FKSTRGE
-463 LTSKQGEMP
+463 LTSRQGEMP
-472 RLLAGQIS
+472 RQSSGQIS
-480 SSARQLV
+480 SSARDLSTRQLA
-487 PCQLNEISSS
+487 ERS
-497 ARDMSAY
+497 
-504 QLRESADRHPGYLQ
+504 DRHPDYIQ
-518 NKLRMT
+518 NKMNMT

-544 ETLAVGE
+544 ETLGVSE
-551 NDGDAEGNS
+551 NDGSTES
-560 AYSFSPY
+560 ISTYSFTHSLL
-567 SITPSSIYQ
+567 TPTTTYA
-576 LSQRLELERLM
+576 LDQRLELERIM
-587 TRSSVSTIFRV
+587 TRNSVSTILRI

-618 DGNRGYRTT
+618 DGGRSNRTT
-627 YMKHSFMP
+627 YMKHSLAP
-635 GYSIVYGRG
+635 EYTIRYSRGYVAVD
-644 HIGIEVPVSVF
+644 VPVNVF
-655 TSRVP
+655 TSSVP
-660 WSGVSGGTKV
+660 WSAVSDGTKV
-670 YASPSLRWRHE
+670 YVSPSLRWRHE

-689 IMGGISRDPSADVMT
+689 IMGGISRDESADVMT
-704 PEEFARDYRTRLL
+704 PEEFASDYRTRLL

-725 RRSGASFSLNYS
+725 RSRRTSFSLNYS
-737 NLVTLFVWNVMAS
+737 NLVTLFVWNLMAS
-750 ASWSTSDHYNEYTYG
+750 ASWRTSDHYNEYTYG
-765 NDLTTVRPVW
+765 SELTTVRPVW
-775 KDVKSRSLF
+775 QDMKSRSLF
-784 VLTSVDKTFAGTGES
+784 VMTSVDKTFAGTGGA
-799 VKATVSYNRTA
+799 VKATLTYNRTT

-822 TANVLTTAMTLRW
+822 TANVLTAAMTLRW
-835 SRWKWL
+835 NKWKWM

>member
-140 PIDIHKD
+140 PIDVHKD

-229 ALKDRVPSNRATL
+229 ALKDRVPSDKATL

-291 NNNGENLSE
+291 DNNGENLSE

-306 DYSDADNYEPLPGEM
+306 DYADNENYEPLPGEM

-421 GSLSFF
+421 GSLSFL
-427 KLTSDKLTSRQGDLT
+427 KSTSRRGTSRQGDLT
-442 QQESNDVFEQ
+442 QQESNGV
-452 TRDIFKSTSDE
+452 FKSTSDE
-463 LTSKQGEMP
+463 LTSEQGEMS
-472 RLLAGQIS
+472 RQSSGQIS
-480 SSARQLV
+480 SSARDLSTRQLA
-487 PCQLNEISSS
+487 ERS
-497 ARDMSAY
+497 
-504 QLRESADRHPGYLQ
+504 DRHPGYIQ
-518 NKLRMT
+518 NKMNMT

-544 ETLAVGE
+544 ETLGVSE
-551 NDGDAEGNS
+551 NDGSTES
-560 AYSFSPY
+560 ISTYSF
-567 SITPSSIYQ
+567 TPSLLTPTTTYA
-576 LSQRLELERLM
+576 LDQRLELERIM
-587 TRSSVSTIFRV
+587 TRNSVSTILRV

-618 DGNRGYRTT
+618 DGGRSNRTT
-627 YMKHSFMP
+627 YMKHSLAP
-635 GYSIVYGRG
+635 EYTIRYSRGYVAVD
-644 HIGIEVPVSVF
+644 VPVNVF

-855 PYAWSSGHN
+855 PYAWSAGHN
-864 TLKSFYNEANI
+864 TLKSFYNEADV

-885 SLSWEYNRLE
+885 SLSWEYNVLE

-902 HNSFIDASVRYAL
+902 RNSFLDASVRYSL
-915 NKRIEFSLAMSN
+915 SKKIDLRLAMSN

>member
-33 FFLLSF
+33 FFLLSV
-39 PAFPQSAGR
+39 PAFPQSVGR

-122 VRLTPSGIMLK
+122 VRLAPSGIMLK

-169 KMPGIEVADN
+169 KLPGVEVSAD
-179 GAIRYKGR
+179 GSIRYKGE
-187 PINKFNIEGQD
+187 PINKVDIEGQD

-229 ALKDRVPSNRATL
+229 ALKDRVPSDKATL

-291 NNNGENLSE
+291 DNNGENLSE

-366 GTSNHNEDSTYNYY
+366 GTSDHNEDSTYNYY

-401 MPHFRYEHNA
+401 MPRFRYEHNA

-427 KLTSDKLTSRQGDLT
+427 KSTSRRVTSRQGDLT
-442 QQESNDVFEQ
+442 QQESDGV
-452 TRDIFKSTSDE
+452 FKSTRGE
-463 LTSKQGEMP
+463 LTSRQGEMP
-472 RLLAGQIS
+472 RQSSGQIS
-480 SSARQLV
+480 SSARDLSTRQLA
-487 PCQLNEISSS
+487 ERS
-497 ARDMSAY
+497 
-504 QLRESADRHPGYLQ
+504 DRHPDYIQ
-518 NKLRMT
+518 NKMNMT

-544 ETLAVGE
+544 ETLGVSE
-551 NDGDAEGNS
+551 NDGSTES
-560 AYSFSPY
+560 ISTYSFTHSLL
-567 SITPSSIYQ
+567 TPTTTYA
-576 LSQRLELERLM
+576 LDQRLELERIM
-587 TRSSVSTIFRV
+587 TRNSVSTILRI

-618 DGNRGYRTT
+618 DGGRSNRTT
-627 YMKHSFMP
+627 YMKHSLAP
-635 GYSIVYGRG
+635 EYTIRYSRGYVAVD
-644 HIGIEVPVSVF
+644 VPVNVF
-655 TSRVP
+655 TSSVP
-660 WSGVSGGTKV
+660 WSAVSDGTKV
-670 YASPSLRWRHE
+670 YVSPSLRWRHE

-689 IMGGISRDPSADVMT
+689 IMGGISRDESADVMT
-704 PEEFARDYRTRLL
+704 PEEFASDYRTRLL

-725 RRSGASFSLNYS
+725 RSRRTSFSLNYS
-737 NLVTLFVWNVMAS
+737 NLVTLFVWNLMAS
-750 ASWSTSDHYNEYTYG
+750 ASWRTSDHYNEYTYG
-765 NDLTTVRPVW
+765 SELTTVRPVW
-775 KDVKSRSLF
+775 QDMKSRSLF
-784 VLTSVDKTFAGTGES
+784 VMTSVDKTFAGTGGA
-799 VKATVSYNRTA
+799 VKATLTYNRTT

-822 TANVLTTAMTLRW
+822 TANVLTAAMTLRW
-835 SRWKWL
+835 NKWKWM

>member
-8 ENTCKDCQQASF
+8 ENTCKDCQQVSF

-67 CKTLGERDSLMA
+67 CKALGARDSLLT

-85 TGAFTLTL
+85 TGAFTLTV
-93 PDGAEAV
+93 PDGAETV
-100 EFTLMGYDKKRIGA
+100 EFTLMGYDKKRMKA

-122 VRLTPSGIMLK
+122 VRLAPSGIMLK

-140 PIDIHKD
+140 PIDVHKD

-229 ALKDRVPSNRATL
+229 ALKDRVPSDKATL

-252 RPFGEARGG
+252 RPFGEAKGG
-261 IGGFNDVLWNNSL
+261 IGGFNDVLWNNAL
-274 TLMNVGRKNQ
+274 TLINVGRKNQ
-284 LLLTAKM
+284 MLLTAKM
-291 NNNGENLSE
+291 NNNGENLSGD
-300 NTVEHI
+300 TKEHI
-306 DYSDADNYEPLPGEM
+306 DYADNENYDPLPPEM
-321 IQTDGMAQPP
+321 TVTAGTDNPP
-331 ISEKRYLRNKSY
+331 ISERRYLRNKSY
-343 SVGLN
+343 SIGLN
-348 HVHRIG
+348 HLRRIG
-354 RYGSLRTNITYY
+354 RYGSLRTNISYY
-366 GTSNHNEDSTYNYY
+366 GTSDRAEDSTYNYY
-380 GGEQTLSL
+380 GGEQTLAL
-388 SETNRRKLSSHTL
+388 YEANRIKTRVHTL
-401 MPHFRYEHNA
+401 LPRFRYELNS

-427 KLTSDKLTSRQGDLT
+427 KSTSRRETSRQGDLT
-442 QQESNDVFEQ
+442 QQPSDGVIQQ
-452 TRDIFKSTSDE
+452 TRDK
-463 LTSKQGEMP
+463 LTSRQGELP
-472 RLLAGQIS
+472 CQSSGQIS
-480 SSARQLV
+480 SSARDL
-487 PCQLNEISSS
+487 S
-497 ARDMSAY
+497 AC

-551 NDGDAEGNS
+551 NDGGAEGNS
-560 AYSFSPY
+560 PYSFSPY
-567 SITPSSIYQ
+567 FITPFSIYQ

-655 TSRVP
+655 TSSVP
-660 WSGVSGGTKV
+660 WSGVSGGTRV

-737 NLVTLFVWNVMAS
+737 NLVTLFVWNLMAS

-855 PYAWSSGHN
+855 PYAWSAGHN
-864 TLKSFYNEANI
+864 TLKSFYNEADV

-885 SLSWEYNRLE
+885 SLSWEYNVLE

-902 HNSFIDASVRYAL
+902 RNSFLDASVRYSL
-915 NKRIEFSLAMSN
+915 SKKIDLRLAMSN

>member
-169 KMPGIEVADN
+169 KLPGVEVSAD
-179 GAIRYKGR
+179 GSIRYKGE
-187 PINKFNIEGQD
+187 PINKVDIEGQD
-198 LLGNQYNQATR
+198 LLGNRYNQATR
-209 NMPADAVATVQVME
+209 NIPADAVATVQVME

-242 NIKLKQGYKL
+242 NLKLKQGYKL
-252 RPFGEARGG
+252 RPFGEVKGG
-261 IGGFNDVLWNNSL
+261 LGGFGGVLWNNAL
-274 TLMNVGRKNQ
+274 TLINVGRKNQ
-284 LLLTAKM
+284 MLLTAKM
-291 NNNGENLSE
+291 NNNGENLSGD
-300 NTVEHI
+300 TKEHI
-306 DYSDADNYEPLPGEM
+306 DYADNENYEPLPPEM
-321 IQTDGMAQPP
+321 TATAGTDNPP
-331 ISEKRYLRNKSY
+331 ISERRYLRNKSY

-348 HVHRIG
+348 HLRRIG
-354 RYGSLRTNITYY
+354 RYGSLRTNISYY
-366 GTSNHNEDSTYNYY
+366 GTSDRAEDSTYNYY

-855 PYAWSSGHN
+855 PYAWSAGHN
-864 TLKSFYNEANI
+864 TLKSFYNEADV

-885 SLSWEYNRLE
+885 SLSWEYNVLE

-902 HNSFIDASVRYAL
+902 RNSFLDASVRYSL
-915 NKRIEFSLAMSN
+915 SKKIDLRLAMSN

>member
-1 MSHYTPQ
+1 MSHIALSHYTPQ

-169 KMPGIEVADN
+169 KLPGVEVSAD
-179 GAIRYKGR
+179 GSIRYKGE
-187 PINKFNIEGQD
+187 PINKVDIEGQD

-209 NMPADAVATVQVME
+209 NIPADAVATVQVME

-242 NIKLKQGYKL
+242 NLKLKQGYKL
-252 RPFGEARGG
+252 RPFGEVKGG
-261 IGGFNDVLWNNSL
+261 LGGFGGVLWNNAL
-274 TLMNVGRKNQ
+274 TLINVGRKNQ
-284 LLLTAKM
+284 MLLTAKM
-291 NNNGENLSE
+291 NNNGENLSGD
-300 NTVEHI
+300 TKEHI
-306 DYSDADNYEPLPGEM
+306 DYADNENYEPLPPEM
-321 IQTDGMAQPP
+321 TVTAGTDNPP
-331 ISEKRYLRNKSY
+331 ISERRYLRNKSY
-343 SVGLN
+343 SIGLN
-348 HVHRIG
+348 HLRRIG
-354 RYGSLRTNITYY
+354 RYGSLRTNISYY
-366 GTSNHNEDSTYNYY
+366 GTSDRAEDSTYNYY
-380 GGEQTLSL
+380 GGEQTLAL
-388 SETNRRKLSSHTL
+388 YEANRIRTRVHTI
-401 MPHFRYEHNA
+401 MPRFRYELNS

-421 GSLSFF
+421 GSLSLF
-427 KLTSDKLTSRQGDLT
+427 KSTSRRETSRQGDLT
-442 QQESNDVFEQ
+442 QQPSDGVIQQ
-452 TRDIFKSTSDE
+452 TRDK
-463 LTSKQGEMP
+463 LTSRQGETP
-472 RLLAGQIS
+472 RQPSGQ
-480 SSARQLV
+480 
-487 PCQLNEISSS
+487 ISSS

-855 PYAWSSGHN
+855 PYAWSAGHN
-864 TLKSFYNEANI
+864 TLKSFYNEADV

-885 SLSWEYNRLE
+885 SLSWEYNVLE

-902 HNSFIDASVRYAL
+902 RNSFLDASVRY
-915 NKRIEFSLAMSN
+915 SLSKKIDLRLAISN

-935 EASFSGLN
+935 EASFSGFN

>member
-169 KMPGIEVADN
+169 KLPGVEVSAD
-179 GAIRYKGR
+179 GSIRYKGE
-187 PINKFNIEGQD
+187 PINKVDIEGQD
-198 LLGNQYNQATR
+198 LLGNRYNQATR
-209 NMPADAVATVQVME
+209 NIPADAVATVQVME

-229 ALKDRVPSNRATL
+229 ALKDRVPSDKATL

-261 IGGFNDVLWNNSL
+261 IGGFGGVLWNNAL
-274 TLMNVGRKNQ
+274 TLINVGRKNQ
-284 LLLTAKM
+284 MLLTAKM
-291 NNNGENLSE
+291 NNNGENLSGD
-300 NTVEHI
+300 TKEHI
-306 DYSDADNYEPLPGEM
+306 DYADNENYEPLPPEM
-321 IQTDGMAQPP
+321 TATAGTDNPP
-331 ISEKRYLRNKSY
+331 ISERRYLRNKSY

-348 HVHRIG
+348 HLRRIG
-354 RYGSLRTNITYY
+354 RYGSLRTNISYY
-366 GTSNHNEDSTYNYY
+366 GTSDRAEDSTYNYY
-380 GGEQTLSL
+380 GGEQTLAL
-388 SETNRRKLSSHTL
+388 YEANRIKTRVHTL
-401 MPHFRYEHNA
+401 LPRFRYELNS

-427 KLTSDKLTSRQGDLT
+427 KSTSRRETSRQGDLT
-442 QQESNDVFEQ
+442 QQPSDGVIQQ
-452 TRDIFKSTSDE
+452 TRDK
-463 LTSKQGEMP
+463 LTSRQGETP
-472 RLLAGQIS
+472 RQPSGQ
-480 SSARQLV
+480 
-487 PCQLNEISSS
+487 ISSS

-704 PEEFARDYRTRLL
+704 PEEFASDYRTRLL

-855 PYAWSSGHN
+855 PYAWSAGHN
-864 TLKSFYNEANI
+864 TLKSFYNEADV

-885 SLSWEYNRLE
+885 SLSWEYNVLE

-902 HNSFIDASVRYAL
+902 RNSFLDASVRYSL
-915 NKRIEFSLAMSN
+915 SKKIDLRLAMSN

>member
-140 PIDIHKD
+140 PIDVHKD

-252 RPFGEARGG
+252 RPFGEVKGG
-261 IGGFNDVLWNNSL
+261 LGGFGGVLWNNAL
-274 TLMNVGRKNQ
+274 TLINVGRKNQ
-284 LLLTAKM
+284 MLLTAKM
-291 NNNGENLSE
+291 NNNGENLSGD
-300 NTVEHI
+300 TKEHI
-306 DYSDADNYEPLPGEM
+306 DYADNENYEPLPPEM
-321 IQTDGMAQPP
+321 TVTAGTDNPP
-331 ISEKRYLRNKSY
+331 ISERRYLRNKSY
-343 SVGLN
+343 SIGLN
-348 HVHRIG
+348 HLRRIG
-354 RYGSLRTNITYY
+354 RYGSLRTNISYY
-366 GTSNHNEDSTYNYY
+366 GTSDRAEDSTYNYY
-380 GGEQTLSL
+380 GGEQTLAL
-388 SETNRRKLSSHTL
+388 YEANRIRTHVHTI
-401 MPHFRYEHNA
+401 MPRFRYELNS

-427 KLTSDKLTSRQGDLT
+427 KSTSRRETSRQGDLT
-442 QQESNDVFEQ
+442 QQPSDGVIQQ
-452 TRDIFKSTSDE
+452 TRDK
-463 LTSKQGEMP
+463 LTSRQGETP
-472 RLLAGQIS
+472 RQPSGQIS

-497 ARDMSAY
+497 ARDLSTR
-504 QLRESADRHPGYLQ
+504 QLAERSDRHPGYLQ

-660 WSGVSGGTKV
+660 WSAVSDGTKV
-670 YASPSLRWRHE
+670 YVSPSLRWRHE

-855 PYAWSSGHN
+855 PYAWSAGHN
-864 TLKSFYNEANI
+864 TLKSFYNEADV

-885 SLSWEYNRLE
+885 SLSWEYNVLE

-902 HNSFIDASVRYAL
+902 RNSFLDASVRYSL
-915 NKRIEFSLAMSN
+915 SKKIDLRLAMSN

>member
-100 EFTLMGYDKKRIGA
+100 EFTLMGYDKKRIKA

-140 PIDIHKD
+140 PIDVHKD

-169 KMPGIEVADN
+169 KLPGVEVSAD
-179 GAIRYKGR
+179 GSIRYKGE
-187 PINKFNIEGQD
+187 PINKVDIEGQD

-209 NMPADAVATVQVME
+209 NIPADAVATVQVME

-242 NIKLKQGYKL
+242 NLKLKQGYKL
-252 RPFGEARGG
+252 RPFGEVKGG
-261 IGGFNDVLWNNSL
+261 LGGFGGVLWNNAL
-274 TLMNVGRKNQ
+274 TLINVGRKNQ
-284 LLLTAKM
+284 MLLTAKM
-291 NNNGENLSE
+291 NNNGENLSGD
-300 NTVEHI
+300 TKEHI
-306 DYSDADNYEPLPGEM
+306 DYADNENYEPLPPEM
-321 IQTDGMAQPP
+321 TATAGTDNPP
-331 ISEKRYLRNKSY
+331 ISERRYLRNKSY

-348 HVHRIG
+348 HLRRIG
-354 RYGSLRTNITYY
+354 RYGSLRTNISYY
-366 GTSNHNEDSTYNYY
+366 GTSDRAEDSTYNYY
-380 GGEQTLSL
+380 GGEQTLAL
-388 SETNRRKLSSHTL
+388 YEANRIKTRVHTL
-401 MPHFRYEHNA
+401 LPRFRYELNS

-427 KLTSDKLTSRQGDLT
+427 KSTSRRETSRQGDLT
-442 QQESNDVFEQ
+442 QQPSDGVIQQ
-452 TRDIFKSTSDE
+452 TRDK
-463 LTSKQGEMP
+463 LTSRQGETP
-472 RLLAGQIS
+472 RQPSGQ
-480 SSARQLV
+480 
-487 PCQLNEISSS
+487 ISSS

-627 YMKHSFMP
+627 YMKHSLAP
-635 GYSIVYGRG
+635 EYTIRYGRG
-644 HIGIEVPVSVF
+644 YFALGVPVSVF
-655 TSRVP
+655 TSSVP
-660 WSGVSGGTKV
+660 WSAVSDGTKV

-784 VLTSVDKTFAGTGES
+784 VLTSVDKTFAGTGGS

-855 PYAWSSGHN
+855 PYAWSAGHN
-864 TLKSFYNEANI
+864 TLKSFYNEADV

-885 SLSWEYNRLE
+885 SLSWEYNVLE

-902 HNSFIDASVRYAL
+902 RNSFLDASVRYSL
-915 NKRIEFSLAMSN
+915 SKKIDLRLAMSN

>member
-1 MSHYTPQ
+1 MSHIALSHYTPQ

-169 KMPGIEVADN
+169 KLPGVEVSAD
-179 GAIRYKGR
+179 GSIRYKGE
-187 PINKFNIEGQD
+187 PINKVDIEGQD

-209 NMPADAVATVQVME
+209 NIPADAVATVQVME

-242 NIKLKQGYKL
+242 NLKLKQGYKL

-291 NNNGENLSE
+291 DNNGENLSE

-331 ISEKRYLRNKSY
+331 INEKRYLRNKSY

-472 RLLAGQIS
+472 RQLAGQ
-480 SSARQLV
+480 
-487 PCQLNEISSS
+487 ISSS

-855 PYAWSSGHN
+855 PYARSAGHN
-864 TLKSFYNEANI
+864 TLKSFYNEADV

-885 SLSWEYNRLE
+885 SLSWEYNVLE

-902 HNSFIDASVRYAL
+902 RNSFLDASVRYSL
-915 NKRIEFSLAMSN
+915 SKKIDLRLAMSN

>member
-100 EFTLMGYDKKRIGA
+100 EFTLMGYDKKRMKA

-122 VRLTPSGIMLK
+122 VRLAPSGIMLK

-198 LLGNQYNQATR
+198 LLGNQYNQDTR

-229 ALKDRVPSNRATL
+229 ALKDRVPSDKATL

-252 RPFGEARGG
+252 RPFGEAKGG
-261 IGGFNDVLWNNSL
+261 IGGFNDVLWNNAL
-274 TLMNVGRKNQ
+274 TLINVGRKNQ
-284 LLLTAKM
+284 MLLTAKM
-291 NNNGENLSE
+291 NNNGENLSGD
-300 NTVEHI
+300 TKEHI

-366 GTSNHNEDSTYNYY
+366 GTSDHNEDSTYNYY

-427 KLTSDKLTSRQGDLT
+427 KSTSRRVTSRQGDLT
-442 QQESNDVFEQ
+442 QQESDGV
-452 TRDIFKSTSDE
+452 FKSTRDE

-487 PCQLNEISSS
+487 PRQLNEISSS
-497 ARDMSAY
+497 AR
-504 QLRESADRHPGYLQ
+504 QLVPRQLAERNDRHPGYIQ
-518 NKLRMT
+518 NKMNMT

-544 ETLAVGE
+544 ETLGVSE
-551 NDGDAEGNS
+551 NDGSTES
-560 AYSFSPY
+560 ISTYSS
-567 SITPSSIYQ
+567 TPS
-576 LSQRLELERLM
+576 LLTPTTTFALDQRLELERIM
-587 TRSSVSTIFRV
+587 TRNSVSTILRV

-618 DGNRGYRTT
+618 DGGRSNRTT
-627 YMKHSFMP
+627 YMKHSLAP
-635 GYSIVYGRG
+635 EYTIRYSRGYVAVD
-644 HIGIEVPVSVF
+644 VPVNVF
-655 TSRVP
+655 TSSVP
-660 WSGVSGGTKV
+660 WSVISDGTKV
-670 YASPSLRWRHE
+670 YVSPSLRWRHE

-689 IMGGISRDPSADVMT
+689 IMGGISRDESADVMT
-704 PEEFARDYRTRLL
+704 PEEFASDYRTRLL

-725 RRSGASFSLNYS
+725 RSRRTSFSLNYS
-737 NLVTLFVWNVMAS
+737 NLVTLFVWNLMAS
-750 ASWSTSDHYNEYTYG
+750 ASWRTSDHYNEYTYG
-765 NDLTTVRPVW
+765 SELTTVRPVW
-775 KDVKSRSLF
+775 QDVKSRSLF
-784 VLTSVDKTFAGTGES
+784 VMTSVDKTFAGTGGA
-799 VKATVSYNRTA
+799 VKATLNYNRTT

-822 TANVLTTAMTLRW
+822 TANVLTAAMTLRW
-835 SRWKWL
+835 SKWKWM

>member
-229 ALKDRVPSNRATL
+229 ALKDRVPSDKATL

-331 ISEKRYLRNKSY
+331 INEKRYLRNKSY

-366 GTSNHNEDSTYNYY
+366 GTSDHDEDSTYNYY

-421 GSLSFF
+421 GSLSFL
-427 KLTSDKLTSRQGDLT
+427 KSTSRRGTSRQGDLT
-442 QQESNDVFEQ
+442 LQESNGV
-452 TRDIFKSTSDE
+452 FKSTSDE
-463 LTSKQGEMP
+463 LTSEQGEMS
-472 RLLAGQIS
+472 RQSSGQIS
-480 SSARQLV
+480 SSARDLSTRQLA
-487 PCQLNEISSS
+487 ERS
-497 ARDMSAY
+497 
-504 QLRESADRHPGYLQ
+504 DRHPGYIQ
-518 NKLRMT
+518 NKMNMT

-539 YFRRS
+539 YFRHS
-544 ETLAVGE
+544 ETLGVSE
-551 NDGDAEGNS
+551 NDGSTES
-560 AYSFSPY
+560 ISTYSF
-567 SITPSSIYQ
+567 TPSLLTPTTTYA
-576 LSQRLELERLM
+576 LDQRLELERIM
-587 TRSSVSTIFRV
+587 TRNSVSTILRV

-618 DGNRGYRTT
+618 DGGRSNRTT
-627 YMKHSFMP
+627 YMKHSLAP
-635 GYSIVYGRG
+635 EYTIRYGRG
-644 HIGIEVPVSVF
+644 YFALGVPVSVF

-855 PYAWSSGHN
+855 PYAWSAGHN
-864 TLKSFYNEANI
+864 TLKSFYNEADV

-885 SLSWEYNRLE
+885 SLSWEYNVLE

-902 HNSFIDASVRYAL
+902 RNSFLDASVRYSL
-915 NKRIEFSLAMSN
+915 SKKIDLRLAMSN

-951 RGREVLFSVAFS
+951 RGRELLFSVAFS

>member
-169 KMPGIEVADN
+169 KLPGVEVSAD
-179 GAIRYKGR
+179 GSIRYKGE
-187 PINKFNIEGQD
+187 PINKVDIEGQD

-209 NMPADAVATVQVME
+209 NIPADAVATVQVME

-242 NIKLKQGYKL
+242 NLKLKQGYKL

-291 NNNGENLSE
+291 DNNGENLSE

-331 ISEKRYLRNKSY
+331 INEKRYLRNKSY

-472 RLLAGQIS
+472 RQLAGQ
-480 SSARQLV
+480 
-487 PCQLNEISSS
+487 ISSS

-855 PYAWSSGHN
+855 PYARSAGHN
-864 TLKSFYNEANI
+864 TLKSFYNEADV

-885 SLSWEYNRLE
+885 SLSWEYNVLE

-902 HNSFIDASVRYAL
+902 RNSFLDASVRYSL
-915 NKRIEFSLAMSN
+915 SKKIDLRLAMSN

>member
-67 CKTLGERDSLMA
+67 CKTLGKRDSLMA

-169 KMPGIEVADN
+169 KLPGVEVSAD
-179 GAIRYKGR
+179 GSIRYKGE
-187 PINKFNIEGQD
+187 PINKVDIEGQD
-198 LLGNQYNQATR
+198 LLGNRYNQATR
-209 NMPADAVATVQVME
+209 NIPADAVATVQVME

-242 NIKLKQGYKL
+242 NLKLKQGYKL
-252 RPFGEARGG
+252 RPFGEVKGG
-261 IGGFNDVLWNNSL
+261 LGGFGGVLWNNAL
-274 TLMNVGRKNQ
+274 TLINVGRKNQ
-284 LLLTAKM
+284 MLLTAKM
-291 NNNGENLSE
+291 NNNGENLSGD
-300 NTVEHI
+300 TKEHI
-306 DYSDADNYEPLPGEM
+306 DYADNENYEPLPPEM
-321 IQTDGMAQPP
+321 TATAGTDNPP
-331 ISEKRYLRNKSY
+331 ISERRYLRNKSY

-348 HVHRIG
+348 HLRRIG
-354 RYGSLRTNITYY
+354 RYGSLRTNISYY
-366 GTSNHNEDSTYNYY
+366 GTSDRAEDSTYNYY
-380 GGEQTLSL
+380 GGEQTLAL
-388 SETNRRKLSSHTL
+388 YEANRIKTRVHTL
-401 MPHFRYEHNA
+401 LPRFRYELNS
-411 PKVYLVDELS
+411 PKVYLVDELL

-427 KLTSDKLTSRQGDLT
+427 KSTSRRETSRQGDLT
-442 QQESNDVFEQ
+442 QQPSDGVIQQ
-452 TRDIFKSTSDE
+452 TRDK
-463 LTSKQGEMP
+463 LTSRQGETP
-472 RLLAGQIS
+472 RQPSGQ
-480 SSARQLV
+480 
-487 PCQLNEISSS
+487 ISSS

-608 FELRSDNVAV
+608 FELRSDNVTV

-855 PYAWSSGHN
+855 PYAWSAGHN
-864 TLKSFYNEANI
+864 TLKSFYNEADV

-885 SLSWEYNRLE
+885 SLSWEYNVLE

-902 HNSFIDASVRYAL
+902 RNSFLDASVRYSL
-915 NKRIEFSLAMSN
+915 SKKIDLRLAMSN

>member
-1 MSHYTPQ
+1 MSHIALSHYTPQ

-100 EFTLMGYDKKRIGA
+100 EFTLMGYDKKRMKA

-122 VRLTPSGIMLK
+122 VRLAPSGIMLK

-198 LLGNQYNQATR
+198 LLGNQYNQDTR

-229 ALKDRVPSNRATL
+229 ALKDRVPSDKATL

-252 RPFGEARGG
+252 RPFGEAKGG
-261 IGGFNDVLWNNSL
+261 IGGFNDVLWNNAL
-274 TLMNVGRKNQ
+274 TLINVGRKNQ
-284 LLLTAKM
+284 MLLTAKM
-291 NNNGENLSE
+291 NNNGENLSGD
-300 NTVEHI
+300 TKEHI

-321 IQTDGMAQPP
+321 IQTDGMAQTP

-366 GTSNHNEDSTYNYY
+366 GTSDHNEDSTYNYY

-427 KLTSDKLTSRQGDLT
+427 KSTSRRVTSRQGDLT
-442 QQESNDVFEQ
+442 QQESDGV
-452 TRDIFKSTSDE
+452 FKSTRDE

-487 PCQLNEISSS
+487 PRQLNEISSS
-497 ARDMSAY
+497 AR
-504 QLRESADRHPGYLQ
+504 QLVPRQLAERNDRHPGYIQ
-518 NKLRMT
+518 NKMNMT

-544 ETLAVGE
+544 ETLGVSE
-551 NDGDAEGNS
+551 NDGSTLAPEYTIR
-560 AYSFSPY
+560 YSRGY
-567 SITPSSIYQ
+567 
-576 LSQRLELERLM
+576 
-587 TRSSVSTIFRV
+587 
-598 LGNSLELKYT
+598 
-608 FELRSDNVAV
+608 VAV
-618 DGNRGYRTT
+618 D
-627 YMKHSFMP
+627 
-635 GYSIVYGRG
+635 
-644 HIGIEVPVSVF
+644 VPVNVF
-655 TSRVP
+655 TSSVP
-660 WSGVSGGTKV
+660 WSVISDGTKV
-670 YASPSLRWRHE
+670 YVSPSLRWRHE

-689 IMGGISRDPSADVMT
+689 IMGGISRDESADVMT
-704 PEEFARDYRTRLL
+704 PEEFASDYRTRLL

-725 RRSGASFSLNYS
+725 RSRRTSFSLNYS
-737 NLVTLFVWNVMAS
+737 NLVTLFVWNLMAS
-750 ASWSTSDHYNEYTYG
+750 ASWRTSDHYNEYTYG
-765 NDLTTVRPVW
+765 SELTTVRPVW
-775 KDVKSRSLF
+775 QDVKSRSLF
-784 VLTSVDKTFAGTGES
+784 VMTSVDKTFAGTGGA
-799 VKATVSYNRTA
+799 VKATLNYNRTT

-822 TANVLTTAMTLRW
+822 TANVLTAAMTLRW
-835 SRWKWL
+835 SKWKWM

>member
-67 CKTLGERDSLMA
+67 CKTLGARDSLMA

-140 PIDIHKD
+140 PIDVHKD

-229 ALKDRVPSNRATL
+229 ALKDRVPSDKATL
-242 NIKLKQGYKL
+242 NLKLKQGYKL
-252 RPFGEARGG
+252 RPFGEVKGG
-261 IGGFNDVLWNNSL
+261 LGGFGGVLWNNAL
-274 TLMNVGRKNQ
+274 TLINVGRKNQ
-284 LLLTAKM
+284 MLLTAKM
-291 NNNGENLSE
+291 NNNGENLSGD
-300 NTVEHI
+300 TKEHI
-306 DYSDADNYEPLPGEM
+306 DYADNENYEPLPPEM
-321 IQTDGMAQPP
+321 TATAGTDNPP
-331 ISEKRYLRNKSY
+331 ISERRYLRNKSY

-348 HVHRIG
+348 HLRRIG
-354 RYGSLRTNITYY
+354 RYGSLRTNISYY
-366 GTSNHNEDSTYNYY
+366 GTSDRAEDSTYNYY
-380 GGEQTLSL
+380 GGKQTLAL
-388 SETNRRKLSSHTL
+388 YEANRIRTRVHTI
-401 MPHFRYEHNA
+401 MPRFRYELNS

-427 KLTSDKLTSRQGDLT
+427 KSTSRRETSRQGDLT
-442 QQESNDVFEQ
+442 QQPSDGVIQQ
-452 TRDIFKSTSDE
+452 TRDK
-463 LTSKQGEMP
+463 LTSRQGETP
-472 RLLAGQIS
+472 RQPSGQIS
-480 SSARQLV
+480 SSARDLSTRQLA
-487 PCQLNEISSS
+487 ERS
-497 ARDMSAY
+497 
-504 QLRESADRHPGYLQ
+504 DRHPGYLQ

-544 ETLAVGE
+544 ETLGVSE

-655 TSRVP
+655 TSSVP
-660 WSGVSGGTKV
+660 WSAVSDGTKV
-670 YASPSLRWRHE
+670 YVSPSLRWRHE

-855 PYAWSSGHN
+855 PYAWSAGHN
-864 TLKSFYNEANI
+864 TLKSFYNEADV

-885 SLSWEYNRLE
+885 SLSWEYNVLE

-902 HNSFIDASVRYAL
+902 RNSFLDASVRYSL
-915 NKRIEFSLAMSN
+915 SKKIDLRLAMSN

>member
-1 MSHYTPQ
+1 MSNYTPKR
-8 ENTCKDCQQASF
+8 KDCEGN
-20 RKGRGRLLLLLLL
+20 RKPYLHKGWGGFLLFALLLT
-33 FFLLSF
+33 FLPL

-48 QVTGRVTDAKTGK
+48 KVTGHVTDAKTGK
-61 GVSYVT
+61 AVSYVT
-67 CKTLGERDSLMA
+67 CKALGARDSLLT

-85 TGAFTLTL
+85 TGAFTLTI
-93 PDGAEAV
+93 PDGVETV
-100 EFTLMGYDKKRIGA
+100 EFTLMGYEKKRVRA
-114 RDARQGMR
+114 RDARQDMR
-122 VRLTPSGIMLK
+122 VRLAPSGIMLK
-133 EVTVKAR
+133 ELTVKAR
-140 PIDIHKD
+140 PIDVHKD

-229 ALKDRVPSNRATL
+229 ALKDRVPSDKATL

-306 DYSDADNYEPLPGEM
+306 DYSDADNYEPLPGDM
-321 IQTDGMAQPP
+321 VQTDGMAQPP

-427 KLTSDKLTSRQGDLT
+427 KSTSRRVTSRQGDLT
-442 QQESNDVFEQ
+442 QQESNGVFKS
-452 TRDIFKSTSDE
+452 TRDIFKSTRDE
-463 LTSKQGEMP
+463 LTSRQGEMP
-472 RLLAGQIS
+472 RQSSGHIS
-480 SSARQLV
+480 SSARPLSA
-487 PCQLNEISSS
+487 CQLNEISSS
-497 ARDMSAY
+497 ARDLSTR
-504 QLRESADRHPGYLQ
+504 QLAERSDRHPGYIQ
-518 NKLRMT
+518 NKMNMT
-524 INAGA
+524 INAGE

-544 ETLAVGE
+544 ETLGVSE
-551 NDGDAEGNS
+551 NDGSTES
-560 AYSFSPY
+560 ISTYSF
-567 SITPSSIYQ
+567 TPSLLTPTTTYA
-576 LSQRLELERLM
+576 LDQRLELERIM
-587 TRSSVSTIFRV
+587 TRNSVSTILRV

-618 DGNRGYRTT
+618 DGGRSNRTT
-627 YMKHSFMP
+627 YMKHSLAP
-635 GYSIVYGRG
+635 EYTVRYGRG
-644 HIGIEVPVSVF
+644 YFAVDVPVNVF
-655 TSRVP
+655 TSSVP
-660 WSGVSGGTKV
+660 WSAVSDGTKV
-670 YASPSLRWRHE
+670 YVSPSLRWRHE

-689 IMGGISRDPSADVMT
+689 IMGGISRDESADVMT
-704 PEEFARDYRTRLL
+704 PEEFASDYRTRLL

-725 RRSGASFSLNYS
+725 RSRRASFSLNYS
-737 NLVTLFVWNVMAS
+737 NLITLFVWNFMAS
-750 ASWSTSDHYNEYTYG
+750 ASWRTSDHYDEYSYG
-765 NDLTTVRPVW
+765 SELTTVRPVW
-775 KDVKSRSLF
+775 QDVKSRSLF
-784 VLTSVDKTFAGTGES
+784 VMTSVDKTFAGTGGA
-799 VKATVSYNRTA
+799 VKATLTYNRTT

-822 TANVLTTAMTLRW
+822 TANVLTAAMTLRW
-835 SRWKWL
+835 SKWKWL

-855 PYAWSSGHN
+855 PYAWNSGHN
-864 TLKSFYNEANI
+864 TLKSFYNVANI
-875 HLFPLSGLDI
+875 HLFPLSGLHI

-895 VERGRYR
+895 VEHGRYR
-902 HNSFIDASVRYAL
+902 HNSFIDASMRYAL

>member
-140 PIDIHKD
+140 PIDVHKD

-169 KMPGIEVADN
+169 KLPGVEVSAD
-179 GAIRYKGR
+179 GSIRYKGE
-187 PINKFNIEGQD
+187 PINKVDIEGQD

-209 NMPADAVATVQVME
+209 NIPADAVATVQVME

-242 NIKLKQGYKL
+242 NLKLKQGYKL
-252 RPFGEARGG
+252 RPFGEVKGG
-261 IGGFNDVLWNNSL
+261 LGGFGGVLWNNAL
-274 TLMNVGRKNQ
+274 TLINVGRKNQ
-284 LLLTAKM
+284 MLLTAKM
-291 NNNGENLSE
+291 NNNGENLSGD
-300 NTVEHI
+300 TKEHI
-306 DYSDADNYEPLPGEM
+306 DYADNENYEPLPPEM
-321 IQTDGMAQPP
+321 TVTAGTDNPP
-331 ISEKRYLRNKSY
+331 ISERRYLRNKSY
-343 SVGLN
+343 SIGLN
-348 HVHRIG
+348 HLRRIG
-354 RYGSLRTNITYY
+354 RYGSLRTNISYY
-366 GTSNHNEDSTYNYY
+366 GTSDRAEDSTYNYY
-380 GGEQTLSL
+380 GGEQTLAL
-388 SETNRRKLSSHTL
+388 YEANRIRTRVHTI
-401 MPHFRYEHNA
+401 MPRFRYELNS

-421 GSLSFF
+421 GSLSLF
-427 KLTSDKLTSRQGDLT
+427 KSTSRRETSRQGDLT
-442 QQESNDVFEQ
+442 QQPSDGVIQQ
-452 TRDIFKSTSDE
+452 TRDK
-463 LTSKQGEMP
+463 LTSRQGELP
-472 RLLAGQIS
+472 CQSSGQIS
-480 SSARQLV
+480 SSARDL
-487 PCQLNEISSS
+487 S
-497 ARDMSAY
+497 AC

-855 PYAWSSGHN
+855 PYAWSAGHN
-864 TLKSFYNEANI
+864 TLKSFYNEADV

-885 SLSWEYNRLE
+885 SLSWEYNVLE

-902 HNSFIDASVRYAL
+902 RNSFLDASVRYSL
-915 NKRIEFSLAMSN
+915 SKKIDLRLAMSN

>member
-1 MSHYTPQ
+1 MSHIALSHYTPQ

-100 EFTLMGYDKKRIGA
+100 EFTLMGYDKKRMKA

-122 VRLTPSGIMLK
+122 VRLAPSGIMLK

-140 PIDIHKD
+140 PIDVHKD

-242 NIKLKQGYKL
+242 NLKLKQGYKL
-252 RPFGEARGG
+252 RPFGEVKGG
-261 IGGFNDVLWNNSL
+261 LGGFGGVLWNNAL
-274 TLMNVGRKNQ
+274 TLINVGRKNQ
-284 LLLTAKM
+284 MLLTAKM
-291 NNNGENLSE
+291 NNNGENLSGD
-300 NTVEHI
+300 TKEHI
-306 DYSDADNYEPLPGEM
+306 DYADNENYEPLPPEM
-321 IQTDGMAQPP
+321 TATAGTGNPP
-331 ISEKRYLRNKSY
+331 ISERRYLRNKSY

-348 HVHRIG
+348 HLRRIG
-354 RYGSLRTNITYY
+354 RYGSLRTNISYY
-366 GTSNHNEDSTYNYY
+366 GTSDRAEDSTYNYY
-380 GGEQTLSL
+380 GGEQTLAL
-388 SETNRRKLSSHTL
+388 YEANRIKTRVHTL
-401 MPHFRYEHNA
+401 LPRFRYELNS

-427 KLTSDKLTSRQGDLT
+427 KSTSRRETSRQGDLT
-442 QQESNDVFEQ
+442 QQPSDGVIQQ
-452 TRDIFKSTSDE
+452 TRDK
-463 LTSKQGEMP
+463 LTSRQGETP
-472 RLLAGQIS
+472 RQPSGQ
-480 SSARQLV
+480 
-487 PCQLNEISSS
+487 ISSS

-704 PEEFARDYRTRLL
+704 PEEFASNYRTRLL

-725 RRSGASFSLNYS
+725 RHSGASFSLNYS

-855 PYAWSSGHN
+855 PYAWSAGHN
-864 TLKSFYNEANI
+864 TLKSFYNEADV

-885 SLSWEYNRLE
+885 SLSWEYNVLE

-902 HNSFIDASVRYAL
+902 RNSFLDASVRYSL
-915 NKRIEFSLAMSN
+915 SKKIDLRLAMSN

>member
-1 MSHYTPQ
+1 MSHIALSHYTPQ
-8 ENTCKDCQQASF
+8 ENTCKNCQQASF

-100 EFTLMGYDKKRIGA
+100 EFTLMGYDKKRIKA

-122 VRLTPSGIMLK
+122 VRLAPSGIMLK

-169 KMPGIEVADN
+169 KLPGVEVSAD
-179 GAIRYKGR
+179 GSIRYKGE
-187 PINKFNIEGQD
+187 PINKVDIEGQD

-229 ALKDRVPSNRATL
+229 ALKDRVPSDKATL

-291 NNNGENLSE
+291 DNNGENLSE

-366 GTSNHNEDSTYNYY
+366 GTSDHNEDSTYNYY

-401 MPHFRYEHNA
+401 MPRFRYEHNA

-427 KLTSDKLTSRQGDLT
+427 KSTSRRVTSRQGDLT
-442 QQESNDVFEQ
+442 QQESDGV
-452 TRDIFKSTSDE
+452 FKSTRGE
-463 LTSKQGEMP
+463 LTSRQGEMP
-472 RLLAGQIS
+472 RQSSGQIS
-480 SSARQLV
+480 SSARDLSTRQLA
-487 PCQLNEISSS
+487 ERS
-497 ARDMSAY
+497 
-504 QLRESADRHPGYLQ
+504 DRHPDYIQ
-518 NKLRMT
+518 NKMNMT

-544 ETLAVGE
+544 ETLGVSE
-551 NDGDAEGNS
+551 NDGSTES
-560 AYSFSPY
+560 ISTYSFTHSLL
-567 SITPSSIYQ
+567 TPTTTYA
-576 LSQRLELERLM
+576 LDQRLELERIM
-587 TRSSVSTIFRV
+587 TRNSVSTILRI

-618 DGNRGYRTT
+618 DGGRSNRTT
-627 YMKHSFMP
+627 YMKHSLAP
-635 GYSIVYGRG
+635 EYTIRYSRGYVAVD
-644 HIGIEVPVSVF
+644 VPVNVF
-655 TSRVP
+655 TSSVP
-660 WSGVSGGTKV
+660 WSAVSDGTKV
-670 YASPSLRWRHE
+670 YVSPSLRWRHE

-689 IMGGISRDPSADVMT
+689 IMGGISRDESADVMT
-704 PEEFARDYRTRLL
+704 PEEFASDYRTRLL

-725 RRSGASFSLNYS
+725 RSRRTSFSLNYS
-737 NLVTLFVWNVMAS
+737 NLVTLFVWNLMAS
-750 ASWSTSDHYNEYTYG
+750 ASWRTSDHYNEYTYG
-765 NDLTTVRPVW
+765 SELTTVRPVW
-775 KDVKSRSLF
+775 QDMKSRSLF
-784 VLTSVDKTFAGTGES
+784 VMTSVDKTFAGTGGA
-799 VKATVSYNRTA
+799 VKATLTYNRTT

-822 TANVLTTAMTLRW
+822 TANVLTAAMTLRW
-835 SRWKWL
+835 NKWKWM

>member
-20 RKGRGRLLLLLLL
+20 RKGRGRFLLLLLL

-209 NMPADAVATVQVME
+209 NIPADAVATVQVME

-242 NIKLKQGYKL
+242 NLKLKQGYKL
-252 RPFGEARGG
+252 RPFGEVKGG
-261 IGGFNDVLWNNSL
+261 LGGFGGVLWNNAL
-274 TLMNVGRKNQ
+274 TLINVGRKNQ
-284 LLLTAKM
+284 MLLTAKM
-291 NNNGENLSE
+291 NNNGENLSGD
-300 NTVEHI
+300 TKEHI
-306 DYSDADNYEPLPGEM
+306 DYADNENYEPLPPEM
-321 IQTDGMAQPP
+321 TVTAGTDNPP
-331 ISEKRYLRNKSY
+331 ISERRYLRNKSY
-343 SVGLN
+343 SIGLN
-348 HVHRIG
+348 HLRRIG
-354 RYGSLRTNITYY
+354 RYGSLRTNISYY
-366 GTSNHNEDSTYNYY
+366 GTSDRAEDSTYNYY
-380 GGEQTLSL
+380 GGEQTLAL
-388 SETNRRKLSSHTL
+388 YEANRIKTRVHTL
-401 MPHFRYEHNA
+401 LPRFRYELNS

-427 KLTSDKLTSRQGDLT
+427 KSTSRRETSRQGDLT
-442 QQESNDVFEQ
+442 QQPSDGVIQQ
-452 TRDIFKSTSDE
+452 TRDK
-463 LTSKQGEMP
+463 LTSRQGETP
-472 RLLAGQIS
+472 RQPSGQ
-480 SSARQLV
+480 
-487 PCQLNEISSS
+487 ISSS

-855 PYAWSSGHN
+855 PYAWSAGHN
-864 TLKSFYNEANI
+864 TLKSFYNEADV

-885 SLSWEYNRLE
+885 SLSWEYNVLE

-902 HNSFIDASVRYAL
+902 RNSFLDASVRYSL
-915 NKRIEFSLAMSN
+915 SKKIDLRLAMSN

>member
-67 CKTLGERDSLMA
+67 CKTLGARDSLMA

-169 KMPGIEVADN
+169 KLPGVEVSAD
-179 GAIRYKGR
+179 GSIRYKGE
-187 PINKFNIEGQD
+187 PINKVDIEGQD

-209 NMPADAVATVQVME
+209 NIPADAVATVQVME

-242 NIKLKQGYKL
+242 NLKLKQGYKL
-252 RPFGEARGG
+252 RPFGEVKGG
-261 IGGFNDVLWNNSL
+261 LGGFGGVLWNNAL
-274 TLMNVGRKNQ
+274 TLINVGRKNQ
-284 LLLTAKM
+284 MLLTAKM
-291 NNNGENLSE
+291 NNNGENLSGD
-300 NTVEHI
+300 TKEHI
-306 DYSDADNYEPLPGEM
+306 DYADNENYEPLPPEM
-321 IQTDGMAQPP
+321 TVTAGTDNPP
-331 ISEKRYLRNKSY
+331 ISERRYLRNKSY
-343 SVGLN
+343 SIGLN
-348 HVHRIG
+348 HLRRIG
-354 RYGSLRTNITYY
+354 RYGSLRTNISYY
-366 GTSNHNEDSTYNYY
+366 GTSDRAEDSTYNYY
-380 GGEQTLSL
+380 GGEQTLAL
-388 SETNRRKLSSHTL
+388 YEANRIRTRVHTI
-401 MPHFRYEHNA
+401 MPRFRYELNS

-421 GSLSFF
+421 GSLSLF
-427 KLTSDKLTSRQGDLT
+427 KSTSRRETSRQGDLT
-442 QQESNDVFEQ
+442 QQPSDGVIQQ
-452 TRDIFKSTSDE
+452 TRDK
-463 LTSKQGEMP
+463 LTSRQGELP
-472 RLLAGQIS
+472 CQSSGQIS
-480 SSARQLV
+480 SSARDL
-487 PCQLNEISSS
+487 S
-497 ARDMSAY
+497 AC

-855 PYAWSSGHN
+855 PYAWSAGHN
-864 TLKSFYNEANI
+864 TLKSFYNEADV

-885 SLSWEYNRLE
+885 SLSWEYNVLE

-902 HNSFIDASVRYAL
+902 RNSFLDASVRYSL
-915 NKRIEFSLAMSN
+915 SKKIDLRLAMSN